1 MDCSSQIERFMRLVT
16 EFNKFNEESHIP
28 NPDKGSIAVMTKLYF
43 SKEMYSCQLAKELH
57 LSRARLSSIVKG
69 LKTKKYIT
77 CRYHLTDKRKI
88 LIKITQSGAKIV
100 KDTYDKAIDKIRKYL
115 YEMPSLYDVE
125 EVKIYLDMKMK
136 KISIEEYR
144 KKLGFDE

>member
-1 MDCSSQIERFMRLVT
+1 MDYSSQIERFMRLVT

-100 KDTYDKAIDKIRKYL
+100 KDTYDKAIDKIRIL
-115 YEMPSLYDVE
+115 FE
-125 EVKIYLDMKMK
+125 
-136 KISIEEYR
+136 
-144 KKLGFDE
+144 KLGMEKTIALIEILNDTVEIIKEDRKENKECLD

>member
-1 MDCSSQIERFMRLVT
+1 MDYSSQIERFMRLVT

-100 KDTYDKAIDKIRKYL
+100 KETYDKAIDKIRILFEKL
-115 YEMPSLYDVE
+115 VMEKTIALIEILNDTVE
-125 EVKIYLDMKMK
+125 IIKEDRKENKECLD
-136 KISIEEYR
+136 
-144 KKLGFDE
+144 

>member
-1 MDCSSQIERFMRLVT
+1 MDYSSQIERFMRLVT

-100 KDTYDKAIDKIRKYL
+100 KETYDKAIDKIRIL
-115 YEMPSLYDVE
+115 FE
-125 EVKIYLDMKMK
+125 
-136 KISIEEYR
+136 
-144 KKLGFDE
+144 KLGMEKTIALIEILNDTVEIIKEDRKENKECLD

>member
-1 MDCSSQIERFMRLVT
+1 MRLVT

-100 KDTYDKAIDKIRKYL
+100 KETYDKAIDKIRIL
-115 YEMPSLYDVE
+115 FE
-125 EVKIYLDMKMK
+125 
-136 KISIEEYR
+136 
-144 KKLGFDE
+144 KLGMEKTIALIEILNDTVEIIKEDRKENKECLD

>member
-1 MDCSSQIERFMRLVT
+1 MDYSSQIERFMRLVT

-100 KDTYDKAIDKIRKYL
+100 KETYDKAIDKIRIL
-115 YEMPSLYDVE
+115 FE
-125 EVKIYLDMKMK
+125 
-136 KISIEEYR
+136 
-144 KKLGFDE
+144 KLGMEKTIALIEILNDTVEIIKEDRRENKECLD

>member
-1 MDCSSQIERFMRLVT
+1 MDYSSQIERFMRLVT

-69 LKTKKYIT
+69 LKTKKYVT

-100 KDTYDKAIDKIRKYL
+100 KETYDKAIDKIRIL
-115 YEMPSLYDVE
+115 FE
-125 EVKIYLDMKMK
+125 
-136 KISIEEYR
+136 
-144 KKLGFDE
+144 KLGMEKTIALIEILNDTVEIIKEDRKENKECLD

>member
-1 MDCSSQIERFMRLVT
+1 MDYSSQIESFMRLVT

-100 KDTYDKAIDKIRKYL
+100 KDTYDKAIDKIRIL
-115 YEMPSLYDVE
+115 FE
-125 EVKIYLDMKMK
+125 
-136 KISIEEYR
+136 
-144 KKLGFDE
+144 KLGIEKTNSLIEILSDTVEIIREDRKENKECLD

>member
-1 MDCSSQIERFMRLVT
+1 MDYPSQIERFMRLVT

-100 KDTYDKAIDKIRKYL
+100 KETYDKAIDKIRIL
-115 YEMPSLYDVE
+115 FE
-125 EVKIYLDMKMK
+125 
-136 KISIEEYR
+136 
-144 KKLGFDE
+144 KLGMEKTIALIEILNDTVEIIKEDRKENKECLD